1 VAGVKNKIMD
11 RINKYLAARTGLS
24 RRDADKALEAGRVRV
39 NGKIPEGPWI
49 QVSDKDKVLLDGD
62 AVGKQ
67 DYFYWAFYKPIGVL
81 TAYGDGQGK
90 DTLERYPF
98 LREMKPAYSG
108 RLDYDSE
115 GLIIFS
121 NDGDF
126 IRRLQKA
133 DEKFEKEYIVT
144 VNKVLKKHE
153 IEELRKG
160 IKYEGA
166 KYRPCTVEQHEHD
179 RYQVILHEGKNRQIR
194 NMFRNFGVSVKKLKR
209 VRIGTVNLNELRP
222 GEFRE
227 FAPKEIREM
236 LNV

>member
-1 VAGVKNKIMD
+1 MD
-11 RINKYLAARTGLS
+11 RINKFLAARSGLS
-24 RRDADKALEAGRVRV
+24 RRDADKAIEAGRVRV
-39 NGKIPEGPWI
+39 NGKLPEGPWV
-49 QVSDKDKVLLDGD
+49 QVSDKDKVLLDGS
-62 AVGKQ
+62 AVSDGE
-67 DYFYWAFYKPIGVL
+67 YFYWAFYKPVGVL
-81 TAYGDGQGK
+81 TAYGDGQGGK
-90 DTLERYPF
+90 DTLEKYPF

-108 RLDYDSE
+108 RLDFDSE

-121 NDGDF
+121 NDGGDF

-153 IEELRKG
+153 LEALRKG
-160 IKYEGA
+160 IQHEGI
-166 KYRPCTVEQHEHD
+166 KYRPCSIEQHSHD

-194 NMFRNFGVSVKKLKR
+194 NMFRTFGVTVKKLKR
-209 VRIGTVNLNELRP
+209 VRIGTVNLNELRQ

-236 LNV
+236 LDV